1 MSIFSSREIVA
12 ASFITIVIIF
22 VVSHKRIRPSV
33 VSVIRAALSKQ
44 IVFPFLL
51 MIAYAGLLT
60 FLFSRSSFWKWYY
73 LKDIIIWVLFVG
85 TPICFNAALKD
96 REAYYLRHIITD
108 NIKLAV
114 FVEFLISTFTFP
126 ILGEFVL
133 QFILLFLGVLQAYAG
148 TKEEYA
154 STKKFVDWLL
164 AIIGLFVLAYSLIEA
179 VKTYSE
185 LNFID
190 LFVSFITPLIFSVLY
205 LPVAYLL
212 AVYSKYQ
219 LLFIRMRFKESK
231 DYEAQKTHRKKTL
244 KACGL
249 SLKKIDL
256 FQKNV
261 VPKMYPRLEEH
272 DFQRLIIDFMNSQ

>member
-96 REAYYLRHIITD
+96 REAYYFRHIITD
-108 NIKLAV
+108 NIKLGV

-179 VKTYSE
+179 VKTYAQ

-219 LLFIRMRFKESK
+219 LLFIRMRFKETK
-231 DYEAQKTHRKKTL
+231 DNEAQKTHRKKAL